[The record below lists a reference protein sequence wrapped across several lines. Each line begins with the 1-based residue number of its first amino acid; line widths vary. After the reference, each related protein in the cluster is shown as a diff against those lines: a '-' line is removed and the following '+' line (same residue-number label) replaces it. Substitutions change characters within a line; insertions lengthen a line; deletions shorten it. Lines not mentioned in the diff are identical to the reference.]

1 MKKVVVAMSG
11 GVDSSVAAYLL
22 KKQGYECIGL
32 FMKNWEDEEGH
43 CQAARDFDDVASV
56 AQKLSIPYYA
66 INFAKEYKEA
76 VFADFLRDYK
86 AGLTPN
92 PDILCNRE
100 IKFKVLLQKALE
112 MGADFL
118 ATGHYAQTKEG
129 LLLRGVDHSK
139 DQSYFLYTLTSSILT
154 KVLFPLGALKKTE
167 VRHIAHELGLSTADK
182 KDSTGICFIGK
193 RDFREFLSNYI
204 ASSQGPLMTLAGKV
218 VGTHSGSYYYTIG
231 QRKGL
236 GIGGAGK
243 PWFVVGKDVAQ
254 NTVFVEQGD
263 HPALYAQALF
273 AHELSWVKEAPSSP
287 LRCTAKIRYRQAD
300 ADCLV
305 EPLECGRLF
314 VTFDKPQKAITPRQS
329 IVFYQGDVT
338 LGGGAIISAYP
349 APVCPTLHT
358 AHQHFHRAE

>member
-66 INFAKEYKEA
+66 VNFAKEYKEA

-92 PDILCNRE
+92 PDILCNKE
-100 IKFKVLLQKALE
+100 IKFKVLLHKALE

-118 ATGHYAQTKEG
+118 ATGHYAQTDNG
-129 LLLRGVDHSK
+129 RLLRGLDSSK
-139 DQSYFLYTLTSSILT
+139 DQSYFLYTLTSSVLK
-154 KVLFPLGALKKTE
+154 KVLFPVGGLKKTE
-167 VRHIAHELGLSTADK
+167 VRAIAHELGLSTADK
-182 KDSTGICFIGK
+182 KDSTGICFIGE
-193 RDFREFLSNYI
+193 RDFREFLSGYI
-204 ASSQGPLMTLAGKV
+204 ASSKGPLMTLSGKV
-218 VGTHSGSYYYTIG
+218 VGEHNGSYYYTIG

-236 GIGGAGK
+236 GIGGAGE
-243 PWFVVGKDVAQ
+243 PWFVVGKDSTQ
-254 NTVFVEQGD
+254 NIVFVEQGD
-263 HPALYAQALF
+263 HPALYAKALY
-273 AHELSWVKEAPSSP
+273 ANDLSWVGEAPSSP
-287 LRCTAKIRYRQAD
+287 LKCTAKIRYRQAD

-305 EPLECGRLF
+305 ESLDDGRLF
-314 VTFDKPQKAITPRQS
+314 VTFDKPQKAVTPRQS
-329 IVFYQGDVT
+329 IVFYQGEVA
-338 LGGGAIISAYP
+338 LGGGAIISACP
-349 APVCPTLHT
+349 APVYPTLHT
-358 AHQHFHRAE
+358 AHQHFHQVG